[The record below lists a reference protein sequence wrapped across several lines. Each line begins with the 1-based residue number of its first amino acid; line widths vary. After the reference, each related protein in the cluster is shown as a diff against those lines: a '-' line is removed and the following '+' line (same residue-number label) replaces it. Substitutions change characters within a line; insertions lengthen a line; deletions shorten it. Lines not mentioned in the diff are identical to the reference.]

1 MKTMK
6 MLTKILIVSSL
17 LFINFN
23 FYTIKVKANDGAIIP
38 VNRWGIQL
46 TLEEVET
53 LGRIVQLECGYDIQE
68 SKFATIET
76 IFNRIVDPRYPN
88 TLIEV
93 LSQKGQFSTWKN
105 RNISKA
111 TPTDDTY
118 NCINMVLNGQTNVLE
133 MDRLKFNNKPIGKS
147 PIKIGA
153 QYYGK

>member
-17 LFINFN
+17 LFLAFFSKN
-23 FYTIKVKANDGAIIP
+23 VKAENNSIIS

-46 TLEEVET
+46 TTEEIET

-68 SKFATIET
+68 SKCATIET
-76 IFNRIVDPRYPN
+76 IFNRIFDPRYPN
-88 TLIEV
+88 TLEEV
-93 LSQKGQFSTWKN
+93 LSQQGQFSTWRK
-105 RNISKA
+105 RTIAKA

-118 NCINMVLNGQTNVLE
+118 MCINMVLNGQTNVLE
-133 MDRLKFNNKPIGKS
+133 MDSLKFNNRPIGKN

>member
-6 MLTKILIVSSL
+6 VLTKILIVSSL
-17 LFINFN
+17 LFITLF
-23 FYTIKVKANDGAIIP
+23 TKKVKADEIVSP

-46 TLEEVET
+46 TLEEIEL
-53 LGRIVQLECGYDIQE
+53 LGRIVQLECGHDIQE
-68 SKFATIET
+68 SKCATIET
-76 IFNRIVDPRYPN
+76 IFNRIFDPRYPN
-88 TLIEV
+88 TLEEV

-105 RNISKA
+105 RNIAKA

-118 NCINMVLNGQTNVLE
+118 ACIGMVLNGQTNVLE
-133 MDRLKFNNKPIGKS
+133 MDNLKFNNKPIGRN

>member
-17 LFINFN
+17 LFIILF
-23 FYTIKVKANDGAIIP
+23 TTKVKAEEGTIISA
-38 VNRWGIQL
+38 NRWGIQL
-46 TLEEVET
+46 TLEEIEL

-68 SKFATIET
+68 SKCATIET
-76 IFNRIVDPRYPN
+76 IFNRIFDPRYPN
-88 TLIEV
+88 TLEEV

-105 RNISKA
+105 RSISKA

-133 MDRLKFNNKPIGKS
+133 IDSMKFNNKPIGKN

>member
-17 LFINFN
+17 LFVTFFTTN
-23 FYTIKVKANDGAIIP
+23 VKAEEGAIIP
-38 VNRWGIQL
+38 INRWGIAL
-46 TLEEVET
+46 TMEEVEL
-53 LGRIVQLECGYDIQE
+53 LGRIVQLECGHDIQE
-68 SKFATIET
+68 SKCATIET
-76 IFNRIVDPRYPN
+76 IFNRIFDPRYPN
-88 TLIEV
+88 TLEEV

-133 MDRLKFNNKPIGKS
+133 MDNLKFNNKPIGKN
-147 PIKIGA
+147 PVKIGA